1 MKCGECIH
9 RYEVHP
15 KYGNIENSK
24 FVICT
29 YRPELRNHRNSE
41 PKWCPIKW
49 SYEEQLLWIEK
60 CLGIELLDFQ
70 KELLR
75 NALEQL

>member
-1 MKCGECIH
+1 MKCCECIH

-41 PKWCPIKW
+41 PKWCPIKL
-49 SYEEQLLWIEK
+49 QRRVIK
-60 CLGIELLDFQ
+60 
-70 KELLR
+70 
-75 NALEQL
+75 